1 MRQTLTLSCSFQVMA
16 QQLLVI
22 FSACYVRLLVS
33 GRLPRPVATGHMDG
47 SSVPCPCQFIQASVL
62 STGCC
67 WLPGRGLRGA
77 EGHGNAPVASSPGWG
92 KNGEDALGKRSFLMS
107 TRTPWAQEENRKWP
121 LSSCAIHFPVTT
133 HQGVDAHSSPSS
145 GVSSGS

>member
-33 GRLPRPVATGHMDG
+33 GRLPRPVLSGHLEG

-62 STGCC
+62 STGRC

-77 EGHGNAPVASSPGWG
+77 EGQ
-92 KNGEDALGKRSFLMS
+92 
-107 TRTPWAQEENRKWP
+107 AQQCEEAEK
-121 LSSCAIHFPVTT
+121 AVTT
-133 HQGVDAHSSPSS
+133 HPGLWKKEWK
-145 GVSSGS
+145 